1 VVHYEEASIMSEQ
14 LDALKEMSDAVLK
27 QNWEKVKSYLT
38 DDLMYKMGSEEPK
51 YGKEAPTNALQ
62 WLFKN
67 AAMLEGEDVK
77 KIWEEPGIITVEMDA
92 NYRRLKDNKLIKI
105 PCVDVYR
112 MRGNQV
118 YEWRVYTDGRPLFE
132 GLHG

>member
-1 VVHYEEASIMSEQ
+1 MSEQ
-14 LDALKEMSDAVLK
+14 MDALKQMSDAVLRED
-27 QNWEKVKSYLT
+27 WDTVKKYLT
-38 DDLMYKMGSEEPK
+38 DDVMYKVGSEEPK
-51 YGKEAPTNALQ
+51 HGKEAVPSTLG

-67 AAMLEGEDVK
+67 AAKYEGHDIK
-77 KIWEEPGIITVEMDA
+77 KVWEEPGIIVIEMDA
-92 NYRRLKDNKLIKI
+92 KYRRLKDNKMIPI

-132 GLHG
+132 GLH

>member
-1 VVHYEEASIMSEQ
+1 MSEQ
-14 LDALKEMSDAVLK
+14 LDALKQMSEAVVVGD
-27 QNWEKVKSYLT
+27 WAKVQSYLT
-38 DDLMYKMGSEEPK
+38 DDVMYKMGSEEPK
-51 YGKEAPTNALQ
+51 FGKEAPTRALD

-67 AAMLEGEDVK
+67 AAKLEGEDIK

-92 NYRRLKDNKLIKI
+92 NYRRLKDNKLVKI

-132 GLHG
+132 K

>member
-1 VVHYEEASIMSEQ
+1 MSAQ
-14 LDALKEMSDAVLK
+14 LDALKQMSDAVLK
-27 QNWEKVKSYLT
+27 QDWDTVKSYLT

-51 YGKEAPTNALQ
+51 FGKDAPVNALQ

-67 AAMLEGEDVK
+67 AALLEGEDVK
-77 KIWEEPGIITVEMDA
+77 KLWEEPGIITVEMDA

-112 MRGNQV
+112 MRDNQV

-132 GLHG
+132 GLH